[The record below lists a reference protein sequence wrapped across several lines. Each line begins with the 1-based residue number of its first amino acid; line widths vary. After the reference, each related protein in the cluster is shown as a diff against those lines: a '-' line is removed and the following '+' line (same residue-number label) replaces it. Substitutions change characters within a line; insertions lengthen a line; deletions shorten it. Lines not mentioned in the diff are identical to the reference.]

1 MSNDERIREGKL
13 EFYYVKKGGERL
25 EPVVLSLKGDDNL
38 KENVKSAIKKFR
50 GKNYVY
56 PKNSGAYGDQ
66 YKDLLPAGVVGFKT
80 YIDEEL
86 ISPACNGNKE
96 IFEGVDIRRVVSEIL
111 KTDAAVQVTKL
122 SIAGKE
128 YRDIKNIRNH
138 KNRIC
143 FDAWER
149 DDDKEEQVT
158 ACVPI
163 DISRYSSRI
172 VTESIEDGLYIL
184 KSSDVDLDI
193 YEMAN
198 SSIHRLVDPRYN
210 EKVRLHEEIKPEHV
224 AYVDLFYGQNK
235 GKRGVF
241 FYYQGKLY
249 SKYSAEKVTDYR
261 YKLYYSDIR
270 KSFEY
275 CGSYGNSLDRCIAS
289 DNLLKENISFNL
301 EREEEEFF
309 DERILED
316 REVMGYLDSVVVVDK
331 ERTERFVEWM
341 QKNIIRDLQCPPE
354 GHIYL
359 RELTPFHKM
368 VQKYTISSN
377 EFIMYNFNSQY
388 IVAIRENKG
397 NIHTDYSSFEWADY
411 GRFRYELDEEGRYT
425 YLWLSAKSEDYVL
438 SYDNLNVSFSKLMA
452 LSAIKEI
459 IDGMEKLEDTDLQNV
474 TSWGQRN
481 KDKIISII
489 EYIDRYPE
497 VKAYLEKKSI
507 SGHGMND
514 YIIRRDLYREHEIV
528 DDVVVRQVGEM
539 LNGIKQDNRL
549 PNIAL
554 LGPEGSGKNTL
565 AKRLV
570 KVFGDVYGQIELVIK
585 NASDLKGAYVGHTSA
600 RIFDML
606 KEADEKNQVIL
617 LNEAYNI
624 DEDSFGKEALAIILS
639 AMSGDR
645 RVIEKPSVNNEP
657 AESYQLKNTPCIWIS
672 GDEDKLRHMLS
683 KNIGLYRSM
692 TKIKLKTPSVAD
704 MYELL
709 LVKVDEKLKS
719 IIERCQDAI
728 KNYLGWATSREF
740 INYFGNY
747 EGIDDLA
754 KALSLRLH
762 DEKLFPDAKG
772 IILQVLDEKKTEI
785 KCQYKSA
792 LKELEKIEFEVQ
804 NDINTTLADV
814 KGNDKVVGNVKHIVD
829 MLSNSKEYLERGI
842 AIPKG
847 MLLVGPPGT
856 GKTLIARAMAGQVQK
871 KYKEKDNKDV
881 RIGFIATI
889 ATELDSTKKIEA
901 LFQEAS
907 EYDTCII
914 FIDEIDAIGKHRNMP
929 GAVPPLLIQLM
940 KELDGFEERK
950 NVFVVAATNDPDSLD
965 PALKRPGRFDRLVEI
980 GYPEEKGRVDI
991 LKLYLEKL
999 SGITFDVDKLA
1010 EVIGKETVGYTPSEL
1025 KNLVNEAAILYEKCK
1040 LVTDDEVATEKHRER
1055 LAEDATEEDKFLS
1068 DIYEII
1074 ERQRVGELSA
1084 KGKEDK
1090 FQIEENDGSSAVAI
1104 HEVGHALVS
1113 VLQGVEPF
1121 DKVTVISRGDA
1132 LGYVSHNVDTKIN
1145 TKRKILS
1152 HIKIC
1157 LGGRIAEEM
1166 FYGDDIS
1173 IGAVSDIRQATSLAE
1188 DMVTMYGM
1196 SEDIGPMAIKR
1207 NNYGYLGD
1215 SSTYTCSDGYRARI
1229 EEEVNKILREQ
1240 MELTRE
1246 LLKDKKE
1253 LIATLA
1259 EYIFHNEVVTGQ
1271 EFVEKYNTLIG

>member
-1 MSNDERIREGKL
+1 MSNDERTREAKL

-25 EPVVLSLKGDDNL
+25 EPVVLSLMGDDNL
-38 KENVKSAIKKFR
+38 NKIVISVVKKFR
-50 GKNYVY
+50 GANYVY
-56 PKNSGAYGDQ
+56 PKNSGAYGEQ
-66 YKDLLPAGVVGFKT
+66 YKDLLPADVEGFKA
-80 YIDEEL
+80 YIDGEL

-96 IFEGVDIRRVVSEIL
+96 TFEHVDIRRAVSEIL
-111 KTDAAVQVTKL
+111 KTDAAVEVTRL
-122 SIAGKE
+122 NIAGKE

-143 FDAWER
+143 FDALER
-149 DDDKEEQVT
+149 DNDKEERVT

-163 DISRYSSRI
+163 DFSKYSSRI
-172 VTESIEDGLYIL
+172 VTESIGEGLYIL
-184 KSSDVDLDI
+184 KSSDSDLEI
-193 YEMAN
+193 YEMVN
-198 SSIHRLVDPRYN
+198 GSIHRLVDPRYMDKLRLN
-210 EKVRLHEEIKPEHV
+210 EPLKPEYV
-224 AYVDLFYGQNK
+224 VCVDLFNGQHK
-235 GKRGVF
+235 GERGVF
-241 FYYQGKLY
+241 FYFQGKLY

-270 KSFEY
+270 KSFN
-275 CGSYGNSLDRCIAS
+275 CYGNSLDRCIS
-289 DNLLKENISFNL
+289 SNNLLKENISFNL
-301 EREEEEFF
+301 EREKEEFF
-309 DERILED
+309 DESILED
-316 REVMGYLDSVVVVDK
+316 NEVMGFLNSVVVVDK
-331 ERTERFVEWM
+331 ERTDRFVEWV

-359 RELTPFHKM
+359 GDLTPFHRF
-368 VQKYTISSN
+368 VQKYIINSN
-377 EFIMYNFNSQY
+377 EFVMDNFNSQY

-397 NIHTDYSSFEWADY
+397 DIHTDYSSFEWADY
-411 GRFRYELDEEGRYT
+411 GRFRYELDEDGRHT
-425 YLWLSAKSEDYVL
+425 LLWLSAKLEDYVL
-438 SYDNLNVSFSKLMA
+438 SYDSLNVSFSDLMKI
-452 LSAIKEI
+452 SAIKEL
-459 IDGMEKLEDTDLQNV
+459 IDGLELLKSTELGDV
-474 TSWGQRN
+474 TFWGQRN

-514 YIIRRDLYREHEIV
+514 YIIRRDLYKENEIV

-570 KVFGDVYGQIELVIK
+570 KVFGDVYGQIELIIK

-606 KEADEKNQVIL
+606 KEADEKKQVIL

-719 IIERCQDAI
+719 IIDRCQDVI

-792 LKELEKIEFEVQ
+792 LKDLEKIEFEVQ

-914 FIDEIDAIGKHRNMP
+914 FIDEIDAIGKHRNMT

-1010 EVIGKETVGYTPSEL
+1010 EVIGKEAVGYTPSEL

-1090 FQIEENDGSSAVAI
+1090 FQTEENDGSSAVAI

-1173 IGAVSDIRQATSLAE
+1173 IGAVSDICQATSLAE

-1215 SSTYTCSDGYRARI
+1215 SSTYTCSDGYRANI
-1229 EEEVNKILREQ
+1229 EEEVNKILRDQ
-1240 MELTRE
+1240 MKLTRE

-1259 EYIFHNEVVTGQ
+1259 EYIFDNEVVTGQ
-1271 EFVEKYNTLIG
+1271 EFVEKYKELTESY